1 MLVTITGMDATT
13 ARTENMRRLVAEAG
27 GQSEWTRLYGGTRWQ
42 PSQVS
47 QWISETKPKGI
58 GGNLARDLE
67 AAMGLANGE
76 LDRPPS
82 TESHAVGIDIPT
94 LRSAHRLMQMVAE
107 IRGDEPVPDI
117 NVAYLAMAY
126 ETVAAEA
133 SSLDD
138 SNILDFMRAFAA
150 RLDKAKGDEDGS
162 KRGKAAGTG

>member
-1 MLVTITGMDATT
+1 MDATT

-27 GQSEWTRLYGGTRWQ
+27 GQTEWARRYGGTRWQ

-82 TESHAVGIDIPT
+82 AESHAVGIDIPT
-94 LRSAHRLMQMVAE
+94 LRSVHRLMQMVAE
-107 IRGDEPVPDI
+107 IRGDAPVPDI

-133 SSLDD
+133 ASLDE

-162 KRGKAAGTG
+162 KRGTAAGTG